1 MLIIKDVQYSKNHV
15 KINEAFLFQVT
26 VIEEIALWSD
36 LSAKT
41 WGTIKANTWDKVKLK
56 YF

>member
-1 MLIIKDVQYSKNHV
+1 MLIIKDVQYSKNPI

-36 LSAKT
+36 LRAKT

>member
-1 MLIIKDVQYSKNHV
+1 MLIIKDVQYSKNPV

-36 LSAKT
+36 LRAKT
-41 WGTIKANTWDKVKLK
+41 WGATKANTWDKVKLK